1 MKLKRFLAATG
12 AALLLAVTPP
22 AAAAFPSPL
31 LSINGVFLGGEAMA
45 TLWSDTTYV
54 SLRTVSK
61 ALDSAAVVTWSDG
74 VARVETESTVL
85 TARPGDTFVT
95 INDVVVFVPQ
105 GVKLVQGR
113 TLIPVRTLAQ
123 AFDASVYW
131 NSLTGE
137 VSLTDNASEQE
148 QAPSYNADD
157 LYWLSRIISAE
168 SQGEPLEGK
177 IAVGNVVLNRVASP
191 DFPNTIYGV
200 IFDGRWGGQFE
211 PVRNG
216 TIYHSPTEESIEAA
230 KLCLEGANVV
240 GESLYFFAPALAQNF
255 WVAENREYVTTIG
268 CHNFYL

>member
-1 MKLKRFLAATG
+1 MNLKRFLAATG

-22 AAAAFPSPL
+22 AVAAAPSPL
-31 LSINGVFLGGEAMA
+31 LSINGVALGSEAMA

-54 SLRTVSK
+54 SLRMVSQ
-61 ALDSAAVVTWSDG
+61 ALDNNAVVTWVDG
-74 VARVETESTVL
+74 VARVETGNTVL
-85 TARPGDTFVT
+85 TARPGDTYVT
-95 INDVVVFVPQ
+95 INNAVVFVPH
-105 GVKLVQGR
+105 GVKLTQGR
-113 TLIPVRTLAQ
+113 TLIPVRALAQ

-131 NSLTGE
+131 NSVTGE
-137 VSLTDNASEQE
+137 VSLTDGSSEQTP
-148 QAPSYNADD
+148 AYSADD

-168 SQGEPLEGK
+168 SQGEPMEGK

-191 DFPNTIYGV
+191 EFPDTIYDV

-216 TIYHSPTEESIEAA
+216 TIYQTPTAESVEAA
-230 KLCLEGANVV
+230 KRCLEGANVV
-240 GESLYFFAPALAQNF
+240 GSSLYFFAPALAQNF